1 MIIFLKRLPLFLSL
15 CFFAGCSNLEW
26 PPSNQN
32 NGSYNKISQ
41 SSLSNRK
48 RIERL
53 AVPSDGSVK
62 VRPGDTL
69 FILSKRYQ
77 VSARTIIEAN
87 QMLPPY
93 RLLVG
98 EELLIPKPK
107 IHTIT
112 KGESLYKVSRKYGL
126 DVYEIAKINSLQS
139 PYRIYVGDKLVL
151 PISDLSDSN
160 RKPQI
165 TKPKSKIN
173 RITQSEPESDRSTIS
188 STKALIKKRNKMGK
202 SRILPKINKITRESF
217 NKSPVIARQFI
228 KIPKMKTTG
237 RFKWPVQGKLL
248 SNYGAKGDGLHN
260 DGINIIAQK
269 GDPVRAAGS
278 GKVAYA
284 GNELR
289 GFGNLLLIKHPGG
302 WVTAYAHN
310 SRLLVK
316 RGDRVKAGDV
326 IAKVGSS
333 GNVVLPQLHFEIRK
347 GKRAINPLRHLKR
360 LKADLKIFF
369 NII

>member
-1 MIIFLKRLPLFLSL
+1 MIIWFRHTIVLSTV

-32 NGSYNKISQ
+32 NGLYGARSQ
-41 SSLSNRK
+41 SSLLNPK
-48 RIERL
+48 RIKHM
-53 AVPSDGSVK
+53 AVPSDGTVK
-62 VRPGDTL
+62 VGPGDTL
-69 FILSKRYQ
+69 FILSKRYR

-87 QMLPPY
+87 KMLPPY

-107 IHTIT
+107 IHIIT
-112 KGESLYKVSRKYGL
+112 KGESLYKISRKYGL
-126 DVYEIAKINSLQS
+126 DVYEIAKVNALKS
-139 PYRIYVGDKLVL
+139 PYRVYVGDKLVL
-151 PISDLSDSN
+151 PISDLSN
-160 RKPQI
+160 GNLKPRI
-165 TKPKSKIN
+165 TKSKSKIN
-173 RITQSEPESDRSTIS
+173 QIGKSGFENNRLATLSAN
-188 STKALIKKRNKMGK
+188 ALIKKRDQKV
-202 SRILPKINKITRESF
+202 INKKTPKVKKIRRETL
-217 NKSPVIARQFI
+217 NKSTVISKQSI
-228 KIPKMKTTG
+228 KIPKIKTTG
-237 RFKWPVQGKLL
+237 RFDWPIQGKLL

-260 DGINIIAQK
+260 DGINIIAKK

-316 RGDRVKAGDV
+316 RGDRVKVGDV

-333 GNVVLPQLHFEIRK
+333 GNVVLPQLHFEIRR
-347 GKRAINPLRHLKR
+347 GKKAINPLRHLKR
-360 LKADLKIFF
+360 LKADLQIFSD
-369 NII
+369 NI

>member
-1 MIIFLKRLPLFLSL
+1 MIICLKRILLFSTV

-26 PPSNQN
+26 PPSHQN

-41 SSLSNRK
+41 PSLSNRK
-48 RIERL
+48 RIGHL
-53 AVPSDGSVK
+53 AVPLDGSVK

-69 FILSKRYQ
+69 FILSKRYR

-126 DVYEIAKINSLQS
+126 GVYEIAKINSLQS
-139 PYRIYVGDKLVL
+139 PFRIYVGDKLVL
-151 PISDLSDSN
+151 PISDLSDGN

-165 TKPKSKIN
+165 SKPKSKIN
-173 RITQSEPESDRSTIS
+173 RIAQSEPESDRSTIS

-333 GNVVLPQLHFEIRK
+333 GNVVLPQLHFEIRR

>member
-1 MIIFLKRLPLFLSL
+1 MIICLKRILLFSTV

-26 PPSNQN
+26 PPSHQN

-41 SSLSNRK
+41 PSLSNRK
-48 RIERL
+48 RIGHL
-53 AVPSDGSVK
+53 AVPLDGSIK

-69 FILSKRYQ
+69 FILSKRYR

-98 EELLIPKPK
+98 EELLIPKPM

-151 PISDLSDSN
+151 PISDLSNSN
-160 RKPQI
+160 RKPKI
-165 TKPKSKIN
+165 TNPKIRIN
-173 RITQSEPESDRSTIS
+173 RIVQSEFEDNRSAKS
-188 STKALIKKRNKMGK
+188 NAKPLIEKRDKNRENSKLLKTNKIAGETVNK
-202 SRILPKINKITRESF
+202 SRVIVRQSIKMPK
-217 NKSPVIARQFI
+217 V
-228 KIPKMKTTG
+228 KTTG

-316 RGDRVKAGDV
+316 RGDRVKVGDV

-333 GNVVLPQLHFEIRK
+333 GNVVLPQLHFEIRR

-360 LKADLKIFF
+360 LKAHLKIFF